1 MTAKQLKAAPV
12 KLFAGV
18 GVIEALSQ
26 VLGFIGASKLPGA
39 HRRRRRRPLLPLLCC
54 WTRAFQGQ
62 CTCARGQQV
71 ANRPQAWSL
80 AHSGMFGDACLSTVT
95 PLSNLAASS

>member
-39 HRRRRRRPLLPLLCC
+39 HCRLLPPLPRLLCS
-54 WTRAFQGQ
+54 WT
-62 CTCARGQQV
+62 
-71 ANRPQAWSL
+71 
-80 AHSGMFGDACLSTVT
+80 LSC
-95 PLSNLAASS
+95 